1 MRQHGCGLRF
11 GVVQQDNSLSGPVEP
26 IDQHLQFLLRR
37 HGFPITRPQIG
48 TEHGDAARLQQLKR
62 GRCGFETGKP
72 EEWRGRCAA
81 RDTVERHLNRGNTVV
96 DFLCCL
102 VWRDPHQAAVQP
114 GMMPDGVAL
123 GRDPSHQAWML
134 GSRLADQE
142 ERRAHA
148 FMGQRRQHPLRGR
161 RPRAV
166 IECQY
171 HLVIPERQR
180 LRKALKPNPR
190 GGGGIDAK
198 NPRGTERSLAWTVRR
213 LRRHRPCDQGNKG
226 SSRPLHELPG
236 ADFDFSA
243 LNEVDDSVRDEIL
256 EELEPETVAEGV
268 RELESDDAVKLLAGL
283 DEEDQEEILEKLPP
297 LERDALERSLL
308 YPENSAGR
316 RMQTEF
322 IAVPPDWTVGQAI
335 DYMRDTPELP
345 DRFYEIYA
353 VDSAQHWQGAISLDA
368 LLRAHRPVPLADLI
382 DEDRRRVS
390 VMDDQG
396 EVARLFGKYN
406 LVAAPVVD
414 TTNRLVGVITI
425 DDVVDVIEEEADED
439 LKALGGVTSDEEL
452 SDNVWTIA
460 KGRFNWLLVNLATA
474 FLASSVL
481 GLFEGQLEK
490 MVALAVLA
498 PIVASQGGNAATQT
512 MTVAVRALA
521 TRELGSNNA
530 FRVVMR
536 EGLVGLVNGLA
547 FAVIT
552 GIAAV
557 AWFKIPALGVVIGLV
572 MVCNLVAGALGG
584 ILIPMVLERVRA
596 DPAVASGT
604 FVTTITDVVGF
615 FSFLGIA
622 TLWFGLK

>member
-1 MRQHGCGLRF
+1 MAEDLDVAQPVSTSLLDRFPMRDEGGEMRHEFVEEISHAIHDADTSSLREIVTELHEADL
-11 GVVQQDNSLSGPVEP
+11 GDL
-26 IDQHLQFLLRR
+26 IAALQ
-37 HGFPITRPQIG
+37 
-48 TEHGDAARLQQLKR
+48 
-62 GRCGFETGKP
+62 P
-72 EEWRGRCAA
+72 EDR
-81 RDTVERHLNRGNTVV
+81 
-96 DFLCCL
+96 
-102 VWRDPHQAAVQP
+102 
-114 GMMPDGVAL
+114 VAL
-123 GRDPSHQAWML
+123 
-134 GSRLADQE
+134 
-142 ERRAHA
+142 
-148 FMGQRRQHPLRGR
+148 
-161 RPRAV
+161 V
-166 IECQY
+166 
-171 HLVIPERQR
+171 
-180 LRKALKPNPR
+180 
-190 GGGGIDAK
+190 
-198 NPRGTERSLAWTVRR
+198 
-213 LRRHRPCDQGNKG
+213 
-226 SSRPLHELPG
+226 ELTG

-243 LNEVDDSVRDEIL
+243 LNEVDDSVREEIL

-268 RELESDDAVKLLAGL
+268 RELESDDAVELLEGL
-283 DEEDQEEILEKLPP
+283 DEEDQEEILEKLPRS
-297 LERDALERSLL
+297 ERVALERSLL

-322 IAVPPDWTVGQAI
+322 IAVPQGWTAGQAI
-335 DYMRDTPELP
+335 DYMRDTADLP

-353 VDSAQHWQGAISLDA
+353 VDPAQHWHGAIPLDA
-368 LLRAHRPVPLADLI
+368 LLRSRRPVPLADLI

-390 VMDDQG
+390 VLDDQA

-414 TTNRLVGVITI
+414 TANRLVGVITI

-460 KGRFNWLLVNLATA
+460 RARFNWLLVNLATA

-498 PIVASQGGNAATQT
+498 PIVASQGGNPATQT
-512 MTVAVRALA
+512 KTVAVRALA

-547 FAVIT
+547 FAIIT

-557 AWFKIPALGVVIGLV
+557 AWFKIPALGVVIGLA
-572 MVCNLVAGALGG
+572 MLCNLVAGALGG

-604 FVTTITDVVGF
+604 FVTTVTDVVGF

>member
-1 MRQHGCGLRF
+1 MAERMDVAHPADVSVLDRLPQRNENGEIRAEF
-11 GVVQQDNSLSGPVEP
+11 AEEITRRIQAKDT
-26 IDQHLQFLLRR
+26 QFL
-37 HGFPITRPQIG
+37 
-48 TEHGDAARLQQLKR
+48 
-62 GRCGFETGKP
+62 
-72 EEWRGRCAA
+72 
-81 RDTVERHLNRGNTVV
+81 
-96 DFLCCL
+96 
-102 VWRDPHQAAVQP
+102 
-114 GMMPDGVAL
+114 
-123 GRDPSHQAWML
+123 
-134 GSRLADQE
+134 
-142 ERRAHA
+142 
-148 FMGQRRQHPLRGR
+148 
-161 RPRAV
+161 RAV
-166 IECQY
+166 VAE
-171 HLVIPERQR
+171 
-180 LRKALKPNPR
+180 
-190 GGGGIDAK
+190 
-198 NPRGTERSLAWTVRR
+198 
-213 LRRHRPCDQGNKG
+213 
-226 SSRPLHELPG
+226 LHEADLGDLIAALEPEDRVSLVEMTG
-236 ADFDFSA
+236 TDFDFSA
-243 LNEVDDSVRDEIL
+243 LNEVDDAVREEIL

-268 RELESDDAVKLLAGL
+268 RELESDDAVELLEAL

-297 LERDALERSLL
+297 SERVALERRLL

-322 IAVPPDWTVGQAI
+322 ITVPPEWTVGQAI
-335 DYMRDTPELP
+335 DYMRDTPDLP
-345 DRFYEIYA
+345 ERFYEIYA
-353 VDSAQHWQGAISLDA
+353 VDAAKHWQGAVPLDV
-368 LLRAHRPVPLADLI
+368 LLRSRRPVPLAELI

-390 VMDDQG
+390 VLDDQE
-396 EVARLFGKYN
+396 EVARMFGKYN
-406 LVAAPVVD
+406 LVAAPVID
-414 TTNRLVGVITI
+414 TQNRLVGIITI

-439 LKALGGVTSDEEL
+439 LKALGGVTSDEQL

-460 KGRFNWLLVNLATA
+460 RGRFNWLLVNLATA

-521 TRELGSNNA
+521 TRELGANNA
-530 FRVVMR
+530 FRVVLR
-536 EGLVGLVNGLA
+536 ESLVGLVNGIA

-557 AWFKIPALGVVIGLV
+557 AWFKIPGLGVVIGLAII
-572 MVCNLVAGALGG
+572 CNLVAGALGG

>member
-1 MRQHGCGLRF
+1 MAE
-11 GVVQQDNSLSGPVEP
+11 D
-26 IDQHLQFLLRR
+26 I
-37 HGFPITRPQIG
+37 
-48 TEHGDAARLQQLKR
+48 DAAHSANQSTLDRSPMRDEDGQVR
-62 GRCGFETGKP
+62 P
-72 EEWRGRCAA
+72 EFVAEIARAIHAA
-81 RDTVERHLNRGNTVV
+81 DAP
-96 DFLCCL
+96 FLREI
-102 VWRDPHQAAVQP
+102 V
-114 GMMPDGVAL
+114 G
-123 GRDPSHQAWML
+123 
-134 GSRLADQE
+134 E
-142 ERRAHA
+142 
-148 FMGQRRQHPLRGR
+148 
-161 RPRAV
+161 
-166 IECQY
+166 
-171 HLVIPERQR
+171 
-180 LRKALKPNPR
+180 
-190 GGGGIDAK
+190 
-198 NPRGTERSLAWTVRR
+198 
-213 LRRHRPCDQGNKG
+213 
-226 SSRPLHELPG
+226 LHEADLGDLIAALEPEDRVSLVELTG
-236 ADFDFSA
+236 TDFDFSA
-243 LNEVDDSVRDEIL
+243 LNELDDSVREEIL

-268 RELESDDAVKLLAGL
+268 RELESDDAVELLEGL

-297 LERDALERSLL
+297 SERDALERRLL

-322 IAVPPDWTVGQAI
+322 VAVPPDWTVGQVI
-335 DYMRDTPELP
+335 DYMRDTPDLP

-353 VDSAQHWQGAISLDA
+353 VDAAQHWQGAVSLDA
-368 LLRAHRPVPLADLI
+368 LLRSRRQVPLADLI

-390 VMDDQG
+390 VLDDQE

-414 TTNRLVGVITI
+414 TTDRLVGVITI

-439 LKALGGVTSDEEL
+439 LKALGGVTSGEEL

-481 GLFEGQLEK
+481 GLFEGQLEQ

-521 TRELGSNNA
+521 TRELGPNNA
-530 FRVVMR
+530 YRVVMR

-557 AWFKIPALGVVIGLV
+557 AWFKIPALGVVIGLA
-572 MVCNLVAGALGG
+572 MVCNLIAGALGG

>member
-1 MRQHGCGLRF
+1 MADDVDVANSADASVLDRLPMRDEDGHVRPEF
-11 GVVQQDNSLSGPVEP
+11 VEEISRAIQAADAP
-26 IDQHLQFLLRR
+26 LLR
-37 HGFPITRPQIG
+37 
-48 TEHGDAARLQQLKR
+48 AS
-62 GRCGFETGKP
+62 
-72 EEWRGRCAA
+72 
-81 RDTVERHLNRGNTVV
+81 
-96 DFLCCL
+96 
-102 VWRDPHQAAVQP
+102 
-114 GMMPDGVAL
+114 VA
-123 GRDPSHQAWML
+123 
-134 GSRLADQE
+134 E
-142 ERRAHA
+142 
-148 FMGQRRQHPLRGR
+148 
-161 RPRAV
+161 
-166 IECQY
+166 
-171 HLVIPERQR
+171 
-180 LRKALKPNPR
+180 
-190 GGGGIDAK
+190 
-198 NPRGTERSLAWTVRR
+198 
-213 LRRHRPCDQGNKG
+213 
-226 SSRPLHELPG
+226 LHEADLGDLIAALEPEDRVSLVQLTG

-243 LNEVDDSVRDEIL
+243 PKELGDSGREEIL

-268 RELESDDAVKLLAGL
+268 RELESDDAVELLEGL

-297 LERDALERSLL
+297 SERVALERRLL

-322 IAVPPDWTVGQAI
+322 IAVPPNWTVGQVI
-335 DYMRDTPELP
+335 DYMRDTPNLP
-345 DRFYEIYA
+345 GRFYEIYV
-353 VDSAQHWQGAISLDA
+353 VDSAQHWQGAVSLDA
-368 LLRAHRPVPLADLI
+368 LLRSHRQVPLADLI

-390 VMDDQG
+390 VMDDQE

-414 TTNRLVGVITI
+414 TANRLVGVITV

-452 SDNVWTIA
+452 SDSVWTIA

-481 GLFEGQLEK
+481 GFFEGQLEK

-498 PIVASQGGNAATQT
+498 PLVASQGGNAATQT

-530 FRVVMR
+530 FRLVMR

-557 AWFKIPALGVVIGLV
+557 AWFRIPALGVVIGLAII
-572 MVCNLVAGALGG
+572 CNLVAGALGG
-584 ILIPMVLERVRA
+584 ILIPMVLARGRA
-596 DPAVASGT
+596 DPGVASGP
-604 FVTTITDVVGF
+604 FVTPITDVVGF

-622 TLWFGLK
+622 TLWFGLQ